1 MIRSKT
7 PVPGPRA
14 WSSSP
19 ASRSASASRRRLRKR
34 IPPPIEVR
42 LLTVAEG
49 ELIYVNATDCVQRPY
64 RAGTSFV
71 DPGRPN
77 VHTAF
82 RCRRAAGGL
91 HHSSVKVAVW
101 LSSSSMVGSRTRAGS
116 SASVRMFFAP
126 RLRTRVRSTP
136 SCGR

>member
-82 RCRRAAGGL
+82 NSFDG
-91 HHSSVKVAVW
+91 VTVVVATFLEV
-101 LSSSSMVGSRTRAGS
+101 
-116 SASVRMFFAP
+116 SADGPLTIAQGVEAP
-126 RLRTRVRSTP
+126 TDL
-136 SCGR
+136 